1 MKGRILV
8 VDDDQSMCEL
18 IEADL
23 NRPVFRYPG
32 TPPQMRRSGYCRIR
46 NST

>member
-23 NRPVFRYPG
+23 RRRGFQISWYTSADEAFRVL
-32 TPPQMRRSGYCRIR
+32 QE
-46 NST
+46 